1 MSGEDLTPSVETDAG
16 LISWETW
23 DRIKHTERF
32 IAGTA
37 IVFVLTF
44 SWAITSAPVLSDIF
58 QGYHRLALS
67 MLAWMLLG
75 LSFNLLLGQTGLL
88 SFGHAMF
95 WGGSGYAAALFA
107 IHVHDAPLLIMVAGV
122 SFSVVLGFLA
132 ALVLLRLHGVYF
144 AIVTLAIA
152 QTLYRLAREPL
163 EPLTKGIN
171 GLRPSFGPLL
181 GVFELGEYHG
191 PLEFLGSGMYV
202 FVGIFFVATVV
213 LIARIR
219 KSPYGLIF
227 KAVQE
232 NETRAR
238 AIGLNVWRYRF
249 AAFMLSA
256 FIGGLAG
263 TLYFMVTG
271 PGLSSGSVVPER
283 MLWTN
288 SGNLV
293 VMVVL
298 GGLGTIAGPLIG
310 VFFYQWMGN
319 FFNGLEWT
327 IPGLEIV
334 GPVGQYWQLLVALAF
349 TTVVWTYPDGIWG
362 MITDFTGALRDPRSL
377 PEKTMEKIPWLGSGD
392 DTRRGDR

>member
-1 MSGEDLTPSVETDAG
+1 MSGDNVSETSETKAG
-16 LISWETW
+16 LFSLERW
-23 DRIKHTERF
+23 DQVKHTERF
-32 IAGTA
+32 IAGAA
-37 IVFVLTF
+37 ILFVVLF
-44 SWAITSAPVLSDIF
+44 SWAISSAPIVSDF
-58 QGYHRLALS
+58 AGGYHRLALS
-67 MLAWMLLG
+67 MLTWMLLG

-107 IHVHDAPLLIMVAGV
+107 IHVYPSPLLIVIVGVA
-122 SFSVVLGFLA
+122 FSVVLGLLS

-152 QTLYRLAREPL
+152 QTLYRVAREPL

-171 GLRPSFGPLL
+171 GLRVEFEPLL
-181 GVFELGEYHG
+181 GIFELGEFRG
-191 PLEFLGSGMYV
+191 LLEFLGSGMYV
-202 FVGIFFVATVV
+202 FIGIFFVATIILV
-213 LIARIR
+213 ARVR

-238 AIGLNVWRYRF
+238 FVGLDVWRYRY

-263 TLYFMVTG
+263 TLFFMVTG
-271 PGLSSGSVVPER
+271 PGLMSGSVVPER

-298 GGLGTIAGPLIG
+298 GGLGTLAGPLIG
-310 VFFYQWMGN
+310 VFAYQWMGSVL
-319 FFNGLEWT
+319 NGLG
-327 IPGLEIV
+327 IVVPGLAFL
-334 GPVGQYWQLLVALAF
+334 GPIGQYWQLIVALAF
-349 TTVVWTYPDGIWG
+349 TIVVWTYPSGLWG
-362 MITDFTGALRDPRSL
+362 LITDFTAALRDPGSMPAKAKRKL
-377 PEKTMEKIPWLGSGD
+377 PFVDAEDEDG
-392 DTRRGDR
+392 GDR

>member
-1 MSGEDLTPSVETDAG
+1 MNREDLRRRIGVDGRLLSVET
-16 LISWETW
+16 W
-23 DRIKHTERF
+23 DQIKHTERF
-32 IAGTA
+32 IGGAA
-37 IVFVLTF
+37 VVFVLTF
-44 SWAITSAPVLSDIF
+44 SWTISSAPVISDF
-58 QGYHRLALS
+58 VQGYHRLALS
-67 MLAWMLLG
+67 MMAWMLLG
-75 LSFNLLLGQTGLL
+75 LSFNFLLGQTGLL

-107 IHVHDAPLLIMVAGV
+107 LHVSGSPLLILVVGV
-122 SFSVVLGFLA
+122 LFSVVLAFLS

-152 QTLYRLAREPL
+152 QTLYRLVREPL
-163 EPLTKGIN
+163 EPITKGIN
-171 GLRPSFGPLL
+171 GLRPSFDPLL
-181 GVFELGEYHG
+181 GVFALGEYRG

-202 FVGIFFVATVV
+202 FLGIFFVATIV
-213 LIARIR
+213 LITRVR

-238 AIGLNVWRYRF
+238 FVGLDVWRYKY

-263 TLYFMVTG
+263 TLFFMVTG
-271 PGLSSGSVVPER
+271 PGLMSGSVVPER

-298 GGLGTIAGPLIG
+298 GGLGTLAGPLVG
-310 VFFYQWMGN
+310 VFLFQWMGSVL
-319 FFNGLEWT
+319 NGLGWV
-327 IPGLEIV
+327 IPGLSIL
-334 GPVGQYWQLLVALAF
+334 GPIGQYWQMLVALAF
-349 TTVVWTYPDGIWG
+349 TAVVWTYPEGVWG
-362 MITDFTGALRDPRSL
+362 MITDATAALREPQTI
-377 PEKTMEKIPWLGSGD
+377 PEKLKRKTPGLRSDAEQGD
-392 DTRRGDR
+392 DR